1 MQQIQENILNNN
13 SVVAKLNYKNFSI
26 LFTGDIEEIA
36 EKQILEEYKNNLQV
50 LKSTILKVRTSWLKN
65 IKYKRIFGSSITKTF
80 TNRSSEKIIPLD
92 IQVKMY

>member
-1 MQQIQENILNNN
+1 M
-13 SVVAKLNYKNFSI
+13 AKLNYRDFSI

-50 LKSTILKVRTSWLKN
+50 LKSTILKVRTPWFKN
-65 IKYKRIFGSSITKTF
+65 IEHKRIFRSSKPQNC
-80 TNRSSEKIIPLD
+80 TNWSSEKTIPLD